1 LQDVRE
7 LRLTPNP
14 SFKAGAEKGDGYVDR
29 ATSPY
34 ICPLTGLE
42 ITGRFRFVFLWSCG
56 CVFAERAMKE
66 IKEKSCLQVCS
77 FINFKCLSLTNAF
90 IILM

>member
-1 LQDVRE
+1 MS
-7 LRLTPNP
+7 LTPNP
-14 SFKAGAEKGDGYVDR
+14 AFKAEAEKGDGYVDR

-42 ITGRFRFVFLWSCG
+42 VSGRFRFVFLWTCG

-66 IKEKSCLQVCS
+66 IKDKNCLKVGD
-77 FINFKCLSLTNAF
+77 IN
-90 IILM
+90 